1 MRSSRC
7 FLMCMMLG
15 LSTLAKAQIVE
26 CVDANGKKIYSQS
39 CPAGAEKQRDIEVPA
54 PAKPAKPDAANDAAQ
69 KAQQDQEK
77 AFQQRRT
84 ERIKAEADAEA
95 KQKKSVSDAEQ
106 CEMAKRRLE
115 LLDSGR
121 QYKRADPDT
130 GEHVPMDDDQRQ
142 VEIDKLRTQVQT
154 SCQ

>member
-7 FLMCMMLG
+7 FLLCMMLG

-39 CPAGAEKQRDIEVPA
+39 CPAGAEKQRDIDVPT
-54 PAKPAKPDAANDAAQ
+54 PAKPEKSDDAAK
-69 KAQQDQEK
+69 KAQQDKEN

-84 ERIKAEADAEA
+84 ERIKAEADEDA
-95 KQKKSVSDAEQ
+95 KQKKVASDAEQ
-106 CEMAKRRLE
+106 CEVSKRRLE

-121 QYKRADPDT
+121 QYRRADPDT
-130 GEHVPMDDDQRQ
+130 GEHVPMDDNQRQ
-142 VEIDKLRTQVQT
+142 AEIDKLRAQVQA

>member
-7 FLMCMMLG
+7 FLLCMMLG

-39 CPAGAEKQRDIEVPA
+39 CPAGAEKQRDIDVPT
-54 PAKPAKPDAANDAAQ
+54 PAKPEKSDDAAK
-69 KAQQDQEK
+69 KAQQDKEN

-84 ERIKAEADAEA
+84 ERIKAEADEDA
-95 KQKKSVSDAEQ
+95 KQKKVASDAEQ
-106 CEMAKRRLE
+106 CEVAKRRLE

-121 QYKRADPDT
+121 QYRRADPDT
-130 GEHVPMDDDQRQ
+130 GEHVPMDDNQRQ
-142 VEIDKLRTQVQT
+142 AEIDKLRAQVQA